1 MLPAFPSPVWTERMT
16 QALAQGVKGGRWFS
30 LIDKVYDPRTLREA
44 FRQVKANRGSPGIDH
59 QSVEMF
65 EERSGEYI
73 DKLARMLR
81 EKTYA
86 PNPIKRVWIPK
97 PGSREKRPLGIPSVR
112 DRVVQ
117 TALRLVIEPIFE
129 HGFAEHSYG
138 FRPGR
143 GCKDALRRVDA
154 LLKQG
159 YVHVVDADIKGYFD
173 AIDHNRLMNLVE
185 TRIADSPILGLV
197 RSFLDQRVMESAR
210 QWSPETGSPQGAV
223 ISPLLSNIYL
233 DPFDHLMEE
242 AGFAMVR
249 YADDWVVLCDAPE
262 GAEAALALAKQWMEQ
277 SKLTLH
283 PEKTRIVDASREGF
297 DFLGYR
303 FERGHRR
310 PSRKSTGKLK
320 DAIRAKTKRT
330 NGHSLSV
337 IVASI
342 NRTLVGW
349 FEYFKHGC
357 RSSFPPIDGWI
368 RARLRNILRKRM
380 KKKGR
385 AKGSDHQRW
394 KNAFFAAH
402 GLFSLTEARL
412 AVCCSRHG

>member
-1 MLPAFPSPVWTERMT
+1 MLPALPSPVWTERMT
-16 QALAQGVKGGRWFS
+16 EALAKGVKGGKWFS
-30 LIDKVYDPRTLREA
+30 LIDKVYDRVTLSEA

-59 QSVEMF
+59 QTVEMF
-65 EERSGEYI
+65 DERSGEYI
-73 DKLARMLR
+73 GNLARMLR
-81 EKTYA
+81 EKTYV
-86 PNPIKRVWIPK
+86 PRPIKRVWIPK
-97 PGSREKRPLGIPSVR
+97 PGSKEKRPLGIPTVR

-143 GCKDALRRVDA
+143 GSKDALRRVDA

-173 AIDHNRLMNLVE
+173 AIDHDRLMILVE
-185 TRIADSPILGLV
+185 TRIADSSILELV
-197 RSFLDQRVMESAR
+197 RSFLKQSVMETAKE
-210 QWSPETGSPQGAV
+210 WTPETGSPQGAV

-249 YADDWVVLCDAPE
+249 YADDWVVLCDTPE
-262 GAEAALALAKQWMEQ
+262 RAEEALATAKRWMGQ
-277 SKLTLH
+277 NKLTLH
-283 PEKTRIVDASREGF
+283 PEKTRIVDTSREGF
-297 DFLGYR
+297 DFLGYH
-303 FERGHRR
+303 FERGHRW

-330 NGHSLSV
+330 NGNSLSF

-349 FEYFKHGC
+349 FEYFKHGN
-357 RSSFPPIDGWI
+357 RFSFPPIDGWI
-368 RARLRNILRKRM
+368 RMRLRSILRKRLG
-380 KKKGR
+380 KKGR
-385 AKGSDHQRW
+385 GRGSDHQRW

-412 AVCCSRHG
+412 AVCRSRHG